1 MNNRFTTLDLCKI
14 LAEKTGKDIEW
25 TTRFVKELLDILS
38 TQVDESNAV
47 EIKGLGTFKAQYI
60 EERESIHIHSNE
72 RFIIPA
78 HYRYVFVADKKLRDI
93 VNKPFAF
100 FESVELA
107 EGISMEDLTISEED
121 DSDENEELYD
131 DSIPIEEVVA
141 EPIPDSI
148 IDEPSES
155 LESFEEPFVSPEEI
169 NIEDIESKE
178 ETQAIQ
184 VEEEEVVAEEK
195 ELMQEVEQKEIIDA
209 IEDFEEAESVDTEIT
224 EMNVVGE
231 ADSEQDDTT
240 AEPEEITQPRVAEE
254 EEETIEEDEFS
265 EISVEQGGSRKMLIT
280 VFSIAA
286 IALIAIFIY
295 KNSSND
301 SLPDKQQKPGII
313 VQDTL
318 TKIVESIHKDSIDNL
333 TDIDSIKA
341 SSIGG
346 NISDNQ
352 PNINDKSRGDEVKE
366 VPPKELPSVL
376 DRVTI
381 QPGDLLTV
389 YALKYYGKK
398 VFWVY
403 LYEHNKKVIKNPHN
417 VPIGTTIEIPSP
429 HLYGID
435 AKNKESVDK
444 AVKRQS
450 ELAADT
456 FK

>member
-60 EERESIHIHSNE
+60 EERESVHIHSNE

-131 DSIPIEEVVA
+131 DSTPIEEVVA
-141 EPIPDSI
+141 EPIPESI

-155 LESFEEPFVSPEEI
+155 VESSEEPFVSPEEI

-184 VEEEEVVAEEK
+184 VEGEEVVAE
-195 ELMQEVEQKEIIDA
+195 ELMQEVEQKEIIEA
-209 IEDFEEAESVDTEIT
+209 EEGFEEAESVDTEI
-224 EMNVVGE
+224 NVVGE
-231 ADSEQDDTT
+231 ADSEQDDTA
-240 AEPEEITQPRVAEE
+240 AEPEEITLPRVAAEEEEEE
-254 EEETIEEDEFS
+254 EEETIEEEEFS

-280 VFSIAA
+280 VFSIAV

-295 KNSSND
+295 KNRSND

-313 VQDTL
+313 AQDTL
-318 TKIVESIHKDSIDNL
+318 TRIAESIHKDSIDNL
-333 TDIDSIKA
+333 TDSDSIKA
-341 SSIGG
+341 SSMGD

-352 PNINDKSRGDEVKE
+352 LNTDSESRVNEVKE
-366 VPPKELPSVL
+366 VPPKELPAVL